1 MVKNE
6 DYLQLE
12 DENIL
17 DLEDSKL
24 VADAIKESL
33 AKLKK
38 KKDYPGDEALFKFML
53 SNFPFISRYVTGL
66 AKTQKEFKLIYPKD
80 PVDFF
85 TKNKSMITWVLTMM
99 NQYGSSK
106 IEGGK

>member
-1 MVKNE
+1 MKKKE

-17 DLEDSKL
+17 EIVDT
-24 VADAIKESL
+24 IKSSL
-33 AKLKK
+33 DKLKK
-38 KKDYPGDEALFKFML
+38 KKAYPGDEALFKFIL
-53 SNFPFISRYVTGL
+53 ENFPFISRYVTGL